1 MKIIIGLG
9 NPGKEYAKTRHNVGF
24 GVIDKIHETLE
35 FDEYIEKRKFKAL
48 ISEGKSNNEKIILVK
63 PLTYMNLSGETAGKL
78 VKFYKISLEDLWIIY
93 DDLDFEVG
101 KFKIKEKGSAG
112 SHNGMESVISM
123 LGSKNFP
130 RFKIGIDSRTEIQKA
145 KGSGKNYVLG
155 KFSEKDLKTVLEVID
170 TVSQAVIY
178 GLEHGITQAMNKF
191 NVK

>member
-35 FDEYIEKRKFKAL
+35 FDDYVEKRKFKAL
-48 ISEGKSNNEKIILVK
+48 VSEGEANGEKVILVK
-63 PLTYMNLSGETAGKL
+63 PLTYMNLSGKTAGKL

-112 SHNGMESVISM
+112 SHNGMDSIISF
-123 LGSKNFP
+123 LGNSQFP
-130 RFKIGIDSRTEIQKA
+130 RFRIGIDSRSDVQRA
-145 KGSGKNYVLG
+145 KGSGRNYVLG
-155 KFSEKDLKTVLEVID
+155 KFSEKDLQTVLQAIT
-170 TVSQAVIY
+170 TVSEAVIY
-178 GLEHGITQAMNKF
+178 GLEHGITEAMNKF